1 MAGLVLRNS
10 RRGPRVLFFD
20 LTTRGPSLFSNLNPK
35 LAVLG
40 VSRGQMEKI
49 RPFLYVNGG
58 HLYSKSGLTFSFWPP
73 GGEFI

>member
-1 MAGLVLRNS
+1 MAGLVLTNS

-40 VSRGQMEKI
+40 VLRGQMEKKTI
-49 RPFLYVNGG
+49 FICKWGY
-58 HLYSKSGLTFSFWPP
+58 LYSKSGLTFSFWPP
-73 GGEFI
+73 GGEFIS